1 MIILEIAG
9 WGTNENGL
17 ILYSL
22 YFGWTYLALIVKLGM
37 TIVKKLKLEKIGVI
51 VWLGMVVYLLYENLP
66 KMILM
71 YQFAV
76 KYYPV

>member
-1 MIILEIAG
+1 M
-9 WGTNENGL
+9 

-22 YFGWTYLALIVKLGM
+22 YFGWAYLALIVKLGM
-37 TIVKKLKLEKIGVI
+37 TIVKKLKVEKIGVI

-66 KMILM
+66 NMILM